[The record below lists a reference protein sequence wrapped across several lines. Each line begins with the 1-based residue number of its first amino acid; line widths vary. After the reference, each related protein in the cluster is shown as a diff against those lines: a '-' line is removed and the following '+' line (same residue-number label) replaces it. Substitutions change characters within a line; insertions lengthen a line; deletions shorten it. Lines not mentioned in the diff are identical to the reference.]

1 MLIEVHMLKHYPA
14 SNLNRD
20 ETGAPKTCFFG
31 GVQRGRISSQCLKR
45 AWRTSPLFDTLES
58 KGWRSVSL
66 PDEVVKE
73 LSDLPEEVRQC
84 ARNWI
89 IEILKGSSKEPKA
102 EADNKEE
109 TDENNGSDTAK
120 KEAKQ
125 IVFFSLDDV
134 QALAQ
139 AFRETWDGKTVVK
152 KMDKDKRKEFIAC
165 VQKISSRAITLDI
178 ALFGRMVTSA
188 ALVNVEAAMQV
199 AHAVSTHAVNMESD
213 YFTAVD
219 DLLTGDENT
228 GAGMIGDID
237 FDSCCYYQY
246 ASLDMD
252 KLKENLKNSP
262 KALEKADE
270 LVPVLLRVMAM
281 SNPGG
286 KQNTFAAHVLPDVM
300 LVEFKS
306 EKIPLSYANA
316 FAAPVS
322 RYSRQLGKESADRLA
337 AEVNLMDDCYRLPVT
352 HRAWLALRTDSQ
364 PDNCQCFAR
373 FDDLTRA
380 CAEWA
385 KE

>member
-58 KGWRSVSL
+58 KGWRSRSL
-66 PDEVVKE
+66 ADLVGEE
-73 LSDLPEEVRQC
+73 LTDLP
-84 ARNWI
+84 
-89 IEILKGSSKEPKA
+89 A
-102 EADNKEE
+102 EAVAY
-109 TDENNGSDTAK
+109 AK
-120 KEAKQ
+120 KLVTGIANKDGKMNDKDDTTGQ
-125 IVFFSLDDV
+125 IIFFSPEDV
-134 QALAQ
+134 RALAQ
-139 AFRETWDGKTVVK
+139 AVRGAWQEAGDVK
-152 KMDKDKRKEFIAC
+152 AF
-165 VQKISSRAITLDI
+165 QKLKADSVINGIKKQAEDRAITLDI

-188 ALVNVEAAMQV
+188 AFVNVEAAMQV

-316 FAAPVS
+316 FADPVS

-364 PDNCQCFAR
+364 PDNCRRFAR
-373 FDDLTRA
+373 FDDLTQA